1 MLEERTEGFDPEPLP
16 LSILYE
22 DECFLAV
29 DKPSGMLVHPSPQKN
44 SGTLANGVLYH
55 LLERGEASG
64 VHPVTRLDRDTFGVV
79 ILAKNAN
86 IHDRFC
92 RMLHERQLEKTYRA
106 AVFGQPPQSEGQIYL
121 PVYKVGG
128 GSLIRVVDERG
139 QQALTQYRVLERAE
153 KTALLELHP
162 LTGRTHQLRLHCMA
176 SGFPIL
182 GDPAVYKPGSDG
194 VFRRPR
200 TVHAAAVRRK
210 ARFSASHD
218 RGADGNFVEAGSFLP
233 KGLGKRHVVLI
244 QYIKLKHWRRCMEK
258 KNAVYTIMEEQ
269 SPEEARREHILLI
282 ARNFA
287 AGAAAVLFLASFALA
302 DIHKL
307 LRAAAYFLGAG
318 AYFAEIL
325 VLTDGLPAEGP
336 AEGAV
341 HGLLLRP
348 AVHIARAELPA

>member
-1 MLEERTEGFDPEPLP
+1 MILEQTAARQAKLLSLLRREFGLSSGLVKRLKWQNALFVNGAPAHTDALVMPGDRVRVVLEEQPDGFPPEPLP

-22 DECFLAV
+22 DACFLAV
-29 DKPSGMLVHPSPQKN
+29 DKPAGMLVHPSPQKN

-55 LLERGEASG
+55 LLANSEASG

-92 RMLHERQLEKTYRA
+92 RMLRERQLEKTYLA
-106 AVFGQPPQSEGQIYL
+106 SVFGQPPQDEGQIDL

-182 GDPAVYKPGSDG
+182 GDPQYTSPE
-194 VFRRPR
+194 
-200 TVHAAAVRRK
+200 AAA
-210 ARFSASHD
+210 
-218 RGADGNFVEAGSFLP
+218 
-233 KGLGKRHVVLI
+233 
-244 QYIKLKHWRRCMEK
+244 
-258 KNAVYTIMEEQ
+258 
-269 SPEEARREHILLI
+269 
-282 ARNFA
+282 
-287 AGAAAVLFLASFALA
+287 
-302 DIHKL
+302 
-307 LRAAAYFLGAG
+307 
-318 AYFAEIL
+318 
-325 VLTDGLPAEGP
+325 
-336 AEGAV
+336 
-341 HGLLLRP
+341 
-348 AVHIARAELPA
+348 